1 MTLRTKLI
9 LAQSPLAVAMIG
21 LGILALNSNAVLG
34 RRSQEILKDNYRSVV
49 ALQRMKES
57 IERMDS
63 GAMFRLSGHKDEGV
77 EMARKHQAI
86 FEKELR
92 VQEENITE
100 PGELE
105 ATREL
110 RQLWKDYQE
119 KYARIDA
126 PPSAQVEKEYYFG
139 VLNPAFV
146 AVKDSAD
153 KILDINQD
161 AMVMKSDRAQSAA
174 SRLSQGMVLGFA
186 IALLAGLAISAAVT
200 YRTLRPLASL
210 SHAVRRI
217 GEGDLEMRV
226 RVHGTDEIGQ
236 LAQDFNIM
244 ADRLSEYRKSSLGDL
259 LRAQL
264 QMQAALDS
272 IPDPILIL
280 GPEGEVT
287 NVNGAARSLLEI
299 DEGAGSE
306 DLWKFVP
313 QSVREAVDRLSKHVL
328 GGKGPY
334 VPRGFEESIRL
345 PLAGGDRFLLPR
357 ATPVYDVGRAVVATC
372 IILQDVTR
380 LRRFDELRNDVVAT
394 VAHEFRT
401 PLTSLHMAIHLCL
414 DPKVGSLTEKQADLL
429 YAAREDC
436 ARLQVLVEDLL
447 DLSRI
452 QTGKVEMDRH
462 SVGARELLETAAAA
476 HRVGAEEKGI
486 RLWVE
491 SAARDLRVSAD
502 VNRIGLVLSNLVANA
517 IRHTPQ
523 GGTVEI
529 RATAADSTVRF
540 EVRDTGEG
548 IPLEYRERI
557 FEKFFQVPGPNVGGS
572 GLGLTIAREI
582 VLAHDGKIGVESEV
596 AKGSTFWFSL
606 PLEKE

>member
-1 MTLRTKLI
+1 
-9 LAQSPLAVAMIG
+9 
-21 LGILALNSNAVLG
+21 
-34 RRSQEILKDNYRSVV
+34 
-49 ALQRMKES
+49 
-57 IERMDS
+57 
-63 GAMFRLSGHKDEGV
+63 
-77 EMARKHQAI
+77 
-86 FEKELR
+86 
-92 VQEENITE
+92 
-100 PGELE
+100 
-105 ATREL
+105 
-110 RQLWKDYQE
+110 
-119 KYARIDA
+119 
-126 PPSAQVEKEYYFG
+126 
-139 VLNPAFV
+139 
-146 AVKDSAD
+146 
-153 KILDINQD
+153 
-161 AMVMKSDRAQSAA
+161 
-174 SRLSQGMVLGFA
+174 
-186 IALLAGLAISAAVT
+186 
-200 YRTLRPLASL
+200 
-210 SHAVRRI
+210 
-217 GEGDLEMRV
+217 
-226 RVHGTDEIGQ
+226 
-236 LAQDFNIM
+236 
-244 ADRLSEYRKSSLGDL
+244 
-259 LRAQL
+259 
-264 QMQAALDS
+264 
-272 IPDPILIL
+272 
-280 GPEGEVT
+280 
-287 NVNGAARSLLEI
+287 
-299 DEGAGSE
+299 
-306 DLWKFVP
+306 
-313 QSVREAVDRLSKHVL
+313 
-328 GGKGPY
+328 
-334 VPRGFEESIRL
+334 
-345 PLAGGDRFLLPR
+345 
-357 ATPVYDVGRAVVATC
+357 VATC